1 MTTRTSKFF
10 ARLVSLLMC
19 VMLIVSVVPTYA
31 VETTSPFDFSAE
43 DALDKYDTYTKSI
56 ANGNNASCSLPDGTE
71 YVSAAMYNDFNSS
84 DPKPVGNFR
93 YSAFLRTDDEVQHYI
108 FFNQKDR
115 TLNKNMPSN
124 VLTIYADPG
133 VEFEVRDNSGA
144 LIADQDGLKNVAIV
158 TYFNASLDNGH
169 NVFYMELEGQEPQQ
183 SSTSVTFKGP
193 QTTEPAHYSFWFG
206 APLLVS
212 GSTAPS
218 RLVLFATKGSTSSS
232 PFTIP
237 IHISTGNW
245 ERTWVKSVSVRKTY
259 FESPDNCSSVSLSL
273 RLPGEKSS
281 KSISIR
287 SSQNVTFEAKVNS
300 ILSST
305 LVDGDYEFQLTGIR
319 WLSNPVSPYMDYQ
332 GMVTINYYTAFGY

>member
-56 ANGNNASCSLPDGTE
+56 ANGNNASCSLPNGTE
-71 YVSAAMYNDFNSS
+71 YVSAAMFNDFSSS

-93 YSAFLRTDDEVQHYI
+93 YSAFLRTDDEIQHYI

-133 VEFEVRDNSGA
+133 VEFEVRNNSGA
-144 LIADQDGLKNVAIV
+144 LIADQDGLRNVAIV
-158 TYFNASLDNGH
+158 TYFNASVDNGH

-183 SSTSVTFKGP
+183 SSTSVTFKAP
-193 QTTEPAHYSFWFG
+193 QATESAHYSFWFG

-212 GSTAPS
+212 GSTSQAQ
-218 RLVLFATKGSTSSS
+218 LMLFANKGNTSSS
-232 PFTIP
+232 LFTIP
-237 IHISTGNW
+237 FYISTGNGD
-245 ERTWVKSVSVRKTY
+245 RTWIKSVSVKKTY
-259 FESPDNCSSVSLSL
+259 FVSRDNCSNVSLSL
-273 RLPGEKSS
+273 RLPGEKHA
-281 KSISIR
+281 KSISIY
-287 SSQNVTFEAKVNS
+287 SSPNVTFEAKVNS

-305 LVDGDYEFQLTGIR
+305 LVDGDYEFQMTGIR
-319 WLSNPVSPYMDYQ
+319 WLSNPITTYMDYR
-332 GMVTINYYTAFGY
+332 GLVTVNYYTAFGY